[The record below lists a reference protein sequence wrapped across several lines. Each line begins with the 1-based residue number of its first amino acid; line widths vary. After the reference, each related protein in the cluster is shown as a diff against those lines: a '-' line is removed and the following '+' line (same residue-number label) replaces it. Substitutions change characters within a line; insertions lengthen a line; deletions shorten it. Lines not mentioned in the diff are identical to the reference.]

1 MSRSRAFFWAA
12 SLAIALTTH
21 GQAAVVSVSGTIYS
35 LQTPAGPHGS
45 TVDHWKFTVTEPN
58 SPVDIDVLSW
68 EEDLQ
73 GNYVDVNG
81 DGESAFFDSYIR
93 LFRDDGSLDVADL
106 IAENDGGFATFG
118 DGSVHYLDSI
128 ISTALDTGSYILAI
142 SSVFLS
148 TSDAIGS
155 TNPNGTSIFTY
166 DPSSGFLTHD
176 HGDYRITF
184 TGDVLVPES
193 PGLALAAIAGATL
206 LISSA
211 IRTRLRHS
219 ARQ

>member
-1 MSRSRAFFWAA
+1 LDSHAA
-12 SLAIALTTH
+12 A
-21 GQAAVVSVSGTIYS
+21 VSVSGTIYA

-45 TVDHWKFTVTEPN
+45 TVDHWKFTVTQPN

-68 EEDLQ
+68 ELDLE
-73 GNYVDVNG
+73 GNYIDING

-93 LFRDDGSLDVADL
+93 LFRDDRFLDPSDL
-106 IAENDGGFATFG
+106 IAENDGGFATLG

-128 ISTALDTGSYILAI
+128 ISTALDVGSYILAI
-142 SSVFLS
+142 SSVFLT
-148 TSDAIGS
+148 TSDAIGP

-166 DPSSGFLTHD
+166 DPSIGFLTHD

-184 TGDVLVPES
+184 TGDVVVPEPS
-193 PGLALAAIAGATL
+193 GAALAATAGATI
-206 LISSA
+206 LISA
-211 IRTRLRHS
+211 TARTRRRKS